1 MNKSIYF
8 EIKEAKN
15 GELIP
20 YFQSGKSI
28 DSIYNPDREATT
40 IVSKISSEYD
50 YFIITGLGSGK
61 VVNELLNANKKCR
74 IFVIIIRCIMSF
86 THILEKRIQYRI
98 KKSKD
103 FVFMLPDFLD
113 LSDRDQ
119 IMRALRKLISK
130 GLILKVGQGVYVKAI
145 KSLISEEFV
154 PAIPLAEIGKI
165 VAKKLKYH
173 NLF

>member
-1 MNKSIYF
+1 MSYF
-8 EIKEAKN
+8 
-15 GELIP
+15 
-20 YFQSGKSI
+20 
-28 DSIYNPDREATT
+28 YN
-40 IVSKISSEYD
+40 
-50 YFIITGLGSGK
+50 FIG
-61 VVNELLNANKKCR
+61 
-74 IFVIIIRCIMSF
+74 CIMSV
-86 THILEKRIQYRI
+86 TNILEKRIQYRI

-119 IMRALRKLISK
+119 VMRALRKLISK

-154 PAIPLAEIGKI
+154 PTIPLAEIGKI